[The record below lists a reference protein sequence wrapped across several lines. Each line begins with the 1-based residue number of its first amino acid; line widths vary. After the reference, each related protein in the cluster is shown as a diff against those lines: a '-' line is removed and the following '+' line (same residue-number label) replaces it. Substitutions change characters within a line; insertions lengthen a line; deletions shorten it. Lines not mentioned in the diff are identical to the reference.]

1 MKKIISLMI
10 VVMLLISCIP
20 AAFAAENSLGVT
32 STQGLPG
39 ETVTVTV
46 YYNVVDA
53 SDVGLK
59 INFGGLTCLNP
70 MGAFTPSAAAG
81 FFASGDSQASFIKI
95 GTAGTENTSYSGSYA
110 VQLAIPADAVPGTVY
125 TLGVDDGYIA
135 NVDGDDVAYANGGT
149 VTVIAPETEPTETEP
164 TETEPTETE
173 PTETEPTETEPTE
186 TEPTETEP
194 TETETVPPVTENP
207 NVDDEPKTGDITPHI
222 VMSVAA
228 VIAVAAAAMFVF
240 KRKAA

>member
-173 PTETEPTETEPTE
+173 PTETEPTETE
-186 TEPTETEP
+186 
-194 TETETVPPVTENP
+194 TVPPVTENP

>member
-1 MKKIISLMI
+1 VKKIISLMI

-32 STQGLPG
+32 SAQGLPG

-186 TEPTETEP
+186 TE
-194 TETETVPPVTENP
+194 TVPPVTENP
-207 NVDDEPKTGDITPHI
+207 NVDAEPKTGDITPHI